1 MKKQKL
7 ISSVLAMVGV
17 GMISVALTLE
27 GNSLSKDEIVVS
39 NIREVN
45 IKNMATSTN
54 RIIKNN
60 DEVNNSSVKEKV
72 NLTAVNMEVAPASVV
87 VPPRVEVYEGMTM
100 EELANKLNRSLKNEM
115 AGKGLLIAQKSIELG
130 VDPYIATA
138 IMLHETGCSQGA
150 CSHIART
157 CYNFGG
163 QKGTGCGAY
172 QAYGSVDEGIT
183 GMITNLYNNYYA
195 HGLNTV
201 ESIGHRYAESSV
213 WPTRI
218 NSYVANLRA
227 A

>member
-1 MKKQKL
+1 LNKQKL
-7 ISSVLAMVGV
+7 ISSVLALVGV

-27 GNSLSKDEIVVS
+27 SNSLSNDKIVVS
-39 NIREVN
+39 NISEVN

-54 RIIKNN
+54 RIIKS
-60 DEVNNSSVKEKV
+60 NNSVTEDKKEDI

-100 EELANKLNRSLKNEM
+100 EELADKLNRSLRNEM
-115 AGKGLLIAQKSIELG
+115 SGKGLLIAQKSIELG

-138 IMLHETGCSQGA
+138 IMLHETGCSQSS
-150 CSHIART
+150 CSYIART

-163 QKGTGCGAY
+163 QKGSGCGAY

-183 GMITNLYNNYYA
+183 GMISNLYRNYYA
-195 HGLNTV
+195 YGLNTV
-201 ESIGHRYAESSV
+201 EAIGHRYAESTV
-213 WPTRI
+213 WPTKI
-218 NSYVANLRA
+218 NSYVQNLRA